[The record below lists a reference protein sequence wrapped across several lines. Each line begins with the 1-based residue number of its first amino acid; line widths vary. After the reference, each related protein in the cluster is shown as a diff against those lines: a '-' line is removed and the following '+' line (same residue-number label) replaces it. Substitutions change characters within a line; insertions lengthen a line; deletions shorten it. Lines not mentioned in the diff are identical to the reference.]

1 MSRVLNSPHVSINVD
16 NIVRLSP
23 VILTYT
29 KTPVLQTQLQYLASK
44 AVMYS
49 VPRHRDAV
57 PDLRTRGPQRA
68 NTVPDEAV
76 DTRLCTRLR

>member
-16 NIVRLSP
+16 NIVSLS
-23 VILTYT
+23 VILTHT
-29 KTPVLQTQLQYLASK
+29 KTPILQTQLQYLASK

-57 PDLRTRGPQRA
+57 PDLQTRGSQHA
-68 NTVPDEAV
+68 HTVSDEAV